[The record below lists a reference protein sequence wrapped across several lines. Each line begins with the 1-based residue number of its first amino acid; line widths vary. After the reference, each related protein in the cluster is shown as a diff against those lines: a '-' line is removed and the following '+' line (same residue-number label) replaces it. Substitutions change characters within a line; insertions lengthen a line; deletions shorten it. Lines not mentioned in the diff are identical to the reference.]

1 MVDTFTWRPDKAA
14 PAAMEQRTRSAQF
27 GSGYMQ
33 EAGDGLNTET
43 QSWALTFTGNKV
55 RIKEILTFLR
65 AQQGYKAFI
74 WSTPLD
80 GPLYFKCRSYTP
92 TPLGGT
98 AWTLSATFE
107 QTFQVS

>member
-14 PAAMEQRTRSAQF
+14 PAAMTQRTRSAQF
-27 GSGYMQ
+27 GSGYKQ

-43 QSWALTFTGNKV
+43 QSWALTFTGNKA
-55 RIKEILTFLR
+55 RIKAILTFLR
-65 AQQGYKAFI
+65 TQGGYKAFI

-80 GPLYFKCRSYTP
+80 GPLYFKCKAYNPSP
-92 TPLGGT
+92 AGGT

-107 QTFQVS
+107 QTFQVT